1 MRRTLLVALV
11 SLSLLAPCARPCL
24 ARQTGAPTTA
34 QAALALDQH
43 ARKMKRNVEK
53 MGVGHQVTAVLK
65 AGGEYHGTVSKVDDE
80 SFQVAEVDLKRV
92 VTIKYDET
100 KKLYGNYYFR
110 KQPLVGRNPR
120 GNKIVIVSILA
131 LVAVGFIAGLAHI
144 SE

>member
-1 MRRTLLVALV
+1 MRRTFLVALV

-24 ARQTGAPTTA
+24 ARQAGAPAAA
-34 QAALALDQH
+34 QAAQALDEH
-43 ARKMKRNVEK
+43 ARKMRRNVEK

-65 AGGEYHGTVSKVDDE
+65 AGGEYHGAISKIDDE

-100 KKLYGNYYFR
+100 KKLYRDYYFR
-110 KQPLVGRNPR
+110 RQPIVGRNPR
-120 GNKIVIVSILA
+120 GNRIVLVSIMTL
-131 LVAVGFIAGLAHI
+131 LAVGIIAGLAHI